1 MIVFNRSNLTAKAA
15 TSPPSKSLKYC
26 VFNVVWFGLMAVFL
40 KMYQIKCLL
49 LMNFYFYTI
58 GDRLDYFWSAVDNQ
72 SYFLS
77 PCTEFQIRF
86 SVSVQKGLVTRRQAT
101 RGTRRL
107 IFQVVAIKHATGFFF
122 FYSSAKHLQY
132 FKLSDRGEIKEKAA
146 EAQRCEKHV

>member
-1 MIVFNRSNLTAKAA
+1 
-15 TSPPSKSLKYC
+15 
-26 VFNVVWFGLMAVFL
+26 
-40 KMYQIKCLL
+40 
-49 LMNFYFYTI
+49 MNFYFYTI

-72 SYFLS
+72 SHFLS
-77 PCTEFQIRF
+77 LCTEFQIRF

-107 IFQVVAIKHATGFFF
+107 IFQVVAIKHSTRFFF

-146 EAQRCEKHV
+146 EAQRFEKHV